1 MLQWKWSVLM
11 RRSKLEMYVD
21 ILDVL
26 SMRGPLKLT
35 HIMYK
40 SNVNCSVLKEQL
52 DFLLKNSLV
61 EQRVMKKERV
71 VFAITQRGT
80 SVLKAFRE
88 IKQIFPVEEEK
99 SPFLF

>member
-1 MLQWKWSVLM
+1 M

-26 SMRGPLKLT
+26 SLRGPLKLT

-52 DFLLKNSLV
+52 DFLKKNSLV
-61 EQRVMKKERV
+61 EERVMKRERV
-71 VFAITQRGT
+71 VFAITPRGT
-80 SVLKAFRE
+80 TVLKAFRE
-88 IKQIFPVEEEK
+88 IKQIFPIEEEK
-99 SPFLF
+99 RQIPLLY